1 MMMDMRQLSALLAI
15 AEHGSFS
22 SAADALATV
31 QSNVSTHV
39 KKLERELGTTL
50 VVRTNGQLTAAG
62 ELVAARA
69 RRARAEL
76 DAVLGDVLALQ
87 HDVGGTVRVGI
98 IGTTARWLVP
108 NLLDVVPDRYP
119 RLRLVFV
126 ESTTTALETQV
137 TTGHVDLAIL
147 NLPHTSSELL
157 LTPLF
162 EEDLVLVAAL
172 DHPLAGAAE
181 ISVRELDGVPI
192 LLPHRGTAFRDDL
205 DEAVAPLGV
214 TLVPR
219 AEVDGTRLIASLTF
233 EGYGPAIL
241 PATALPR
248 YLRDE
253 WATVRIRDVPRR
265 LVGVAQHVR
274 SVPSAAARALL
285 DLLTEIVLDPALT
298 PDGLRAVALE
308 RGPGQLDESCGA
320 LMAPQPGG
328 PLSEMAPAT

>member
-1 MMMDMRQLSALLAI
+1 MEMRQLDALVAI

-31 QSNVSTHV
+31 QSNVSTHL

-50 VVRTNGQLTAAG
+50 VDRTSGQLTPAG
-62 ELVAARA
+62 ELVASRA

-76 DAVLGDVLALQ
+76 DAATSDVLALQ
-87 HDVGGTVRVGI
+87 HDVAGRVRIGI

-108 NLLDVVPDRYP
+108 NLLDVVPSRYP

-126 ESTTTALETQV
+126 ESTTTALEGHV
-137 TTGHVDLAIL
+137 ATGHVDLAIL
-147 NLPHTSSELL
+147 NLPHASSELL

-162 EEDLVLVAAL
+162 EEELVLVTAR
-172 DHPLAGAAE
+172 DHRLASAGE
-181 ISVRELDGVPI
+181 ISVRQLEGIPI
-192 LLPHRGTAFRDDL
+192 LLPEQGTAFRDDL
-205 DEAVAPLGV
+205 DAAVARLGV
-214 TLVPR
+214 TLVSR

-241 PATALPR
+241 PSTAIPR

-253 WATVRIRDVPRR
+253 WATVRITEIPRR
-265 LVGVAQHVR
+265 LVGVARHVR
-274 SVPSAAARALL
+274 SVPSAPARAVL

-298 PDGLRAVALE
+298 PEGLRPV
-308 RGPGQLDESCGA
+308 
-320 LMAPQPGG
+320 
-328 PLSEMAPAT
+328 APARPSEDQQESSGVLTGVVSGSSRPRPARAT